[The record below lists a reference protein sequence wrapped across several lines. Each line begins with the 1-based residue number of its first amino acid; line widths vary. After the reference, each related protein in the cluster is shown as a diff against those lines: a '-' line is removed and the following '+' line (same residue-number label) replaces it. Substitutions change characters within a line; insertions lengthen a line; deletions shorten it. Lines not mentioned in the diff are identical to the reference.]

1 MKTPNNQ
8 TQTNNQ
14 NEWATTFETDALFE
28 TNKKPDWSLYKL
40 EGDVSPPLKNL
51 KSYFAKIVDIWI
63 DDKKIKIKLDD
74 GNIFVFDKD
83 DKQIKYLAKYYNT
96 DVNEFSELIEHSK
109 LSLLSV
115 FESNNIKVKVENIKG
130 NLVPN
135 IKKGIAEQ
143 NLMSII
149 QEIKENKS
157 ATVYSAKIV
166 KLVNETFHC
175 KILNVVECF
184 MNVFEASPDLIED
197 PKSYIGKEIPVLIT
211 SVNGTNI
218 YVSHK
223 KYIDLTQKS
232 SLESLK
238 ELVANRVKVKGIIT
252 GVNDIGVFVK
262 NEKLIGLIYYNK
274 LKRESFEQIKKGI
287 LSKGNEI
294 EFYIDD
300 VTPDGRCICTNMEIT
315 DFKEKAKEDL
325 LNKTHCGKIIN
336 IKGNNAIVQII
347 APDRTSYLTSVR
359 NCDETMKRG
368 DIVNV
373 QIYSVFLDKEN
384 KIKTYGQ
391 IVK

>member
-1 MKTPNNQ
+1 MKTSNNQ

-14 NEWATTFETDALFE
+14 NEWVTTFETDALFE

-63 DDKKIKIKLDD
+63 DNKKIKIKLDD

-130 NLVPN
+130 NLIPN

-143 NLMSII
+143 NLMNII
-149 QEIKENKS
+149 QEIKETKS

-197 PKSYIGKEIPVLIT
+197 PESYIGKEIPVVVT

-223 KYIDLTQKS
+223 KYIDVTQKS

-315 DFKEKAKEDL
+315 DFEEKAKEDL
-325 LNKTHCGKIIN
+325 LNKTHSGKIIN

>member
-1 MKTPNNQ
+1 MKATNNQ

-28 TNKKPDWSLYKL
+28 ANKKPDWSLYKL
-40 EGDVSPPLKNL
+40 EGDISPPLKNL
-51 KSYFAKIVDIWI
+51 KSYFVKIVDIWI
-63 DDKKIKIKLDD
+63 DNKKIKIKLDD

-130 NLVPN
+130 NLIPN

-143 NLMSII
+143 NLMNII

-166 KLVNETFHC
+166 KLVNETFYC

-197 PKSYIGKEIPVLIT
+197 PESYIGKEIPVVVT

-232 SLESLK
+232 SLEALK

-274 LKRESFEQIKKGI
+274 LKRESFDQIKKGI

-315 DFKEKAKEDL
+315 DFEEKAKEDL
-325 LNKTHCGKIIN
+325 LNKTHYGKIIN

>member
-1 MKTPNNQ
+1 MKTSNNQ

-14 NEWATTFETDALFE
+14 NEWVTTFETDALFE

-63 DDKKIKIKLDD
+63 DNKKIKIKLDD

-83 DKQIKYLAKYYNT
+83 DKQIKYIAKYYNT

-130 NLVPN
+130 NLIPN

-143 NLMSII
+143 NLMNII

-197 PKSYIGKEIPVLIT
+197 PESYIGKEIPVVVT

-223 KYIDLTQKS
+223 KYIDVTQKS

-315 DFKEKAKEDL
+315 DFEEKAKEDL
-325 LNKTHCGKIIN
+325 LNKTHSGKIIN

>member
-1 MKTPNNQ
+1 MKTTNNQ

-14 NEWATTFETDALFE
+14 NEWVTTFETDVFFE

-40 EGDVSPPLKNL
+40 EGEISPPLKTL

-63 DDKKIKIKLDD
+63 DNKKIKIKLDD

-130 NLVPN
+130 NLIPN

-143 NLMSII
+143 NLMNII

-197 PKSYIGKEIPVLIT
+197 PESYIGKEIPVVVT

-315 DFKEKAKEDL
+315 DFEEKAKEDL
-325 LNKTHCGKIIN
+325 LNKTHSGKIIN
-336 IKGNNAIVQII
+336 IKGNNAIIQII

>member
-1 MKTPNNQ
+1 MKTSNNQ

-14 NEWATTFETDALFE
+14 NEWVTTFETDALFE

-40 EGDVSPPLKNL
+40 DGDVSPPLKNL

-63 DDKKIKIKLDD
+63 DNKKIKIKLDD

-130 NLVPN
+130 NLIPN

-143 NLMSII
+143 NLMNII
-149 QEIKENKS
+149 QEIKETKS

-197 PKSYIGKEIPVLIT
+197 PESYIGKEIPVVVT

-223 KYIDLTQKS
+223 KYIDVTQKS

-315 DFKEKAKEDL
+315 DFEEKAKEDL
-325 LNKTHCGKIIN
+325 LNKTHSGKIIN

>member
-1 MKTPNNQ
+1 MKTSNNQ

-14 NEWATTFETDALFE
+14 NEWVTTFETDALFE

-63 DDKKIKIKLDD
+63 DNKKIKIKLDD

-130 NLVPN
+130 NLIPN

-143 NLMSII
+143 NLMNII

-197 PKSYIGKEIPVLIT
+197 PESYIGKEIPVVVT

-223 KYIDLTQKS
+223 KYIDVTQKS

-315 DFKEKAKEDL
+315 DFEEKAKEDL
-325 LNKTHCGKIIN
+325 LNKTHSGKIIN

>member
-1 MKTPNNQ
+1 
-8 TQTNNQ
+8 
-14 NEWATTFETDALFE
+14 
-28 TNKKPDWSLYKL
+28 
-40 EGDVSPPLKNL
+40 
-51 KSYFAKIVDIWI
+51 
-63 DDKKIKIKLDD
+63 
-74 GNIFVFDKD
+74 
-83 DKQIKYLAKYYNT
+83 
-96 DVNEFSELIEHSK
+96 
-109 LSLLSV
+109 
-115 FESNNIKVKVENIKG
+115 
-130 NLVPN
+130 
-135 IKKGIAEQ
+135 
-143 NLMSII
+143 
-149 QEIKENKS
+149 
-157 ATVYSAKIV
+157 
-166 KLVNETFHC
+166 
-175 KILNVVECF
+175 

-197 PKSYIGKEIPVLIT
+197 PESYIGKEIPVVVT

-223 KYIDLTQKS
+223 KYIDVTQKS

-315 DFKEKAKEDL
+315 DFEEKAKEDL
-325 LNKTHCGKIIN
+325 LNKTHSGKIIN